1 MKRKLFLYFVSPLP
15 PPTPPPPVD
24 GQWAAWIEAD
34 KSDCNDACVRTETFV
49 RSCTNPTPQ
58 HGGHHC
64 TGNTTFVLERA
75 CKWDFCGKIMRAS
88 AHTHPHTHT
97 HMHARART
105 CAILTSTFYACMCI
119 CIYSLCCCPGSPTY
133 FHCWTNCNIL

>member
-1 MKRKLFLYFVSPLP
+1 MNNNETKVVLIFRLSSHPL
-15 PPTPPPPVD
+15 PPPVD

-75 CKWDFCGKIMRAS
+75 CKWDFCGKIMRARR
-88 AHTHPHTHT
+88 TRTHTHT
-97 HMHARART
+97 HTHARTRAHMRDT
-105 CAILTSTFYACMCI
+105 NEYF
-119 CIYSLCCCPGSPTY
+119 LCVHVYLHIFVMLLSRFTY
-133 FHCWTNCNIL
+133 IFPLLD